1 MTSSETGS
9 EAIIYHYCDFR
20 DLHSNSEE
28 AVLRTFLASLLTSG
42 GITVDWMEQL
52 PELETLNFAP
62 GGSAGS
68 GNIDKLIRLI
78 SKAARFYNKMT
89 IVLDALDECADFGAL
104 VTWLLRVCEDFG
116 TAVRVFVSSRREQG
130 IVEIL
135 DTVPQ
140 ISLNEEAEH
149 VSSDIDT
156 HVRAEMAKQA
166 KLSRLPSPLRAE
178 IIDELV
184 KRADGM

>member
-1 MTSSETGS
+1 VTASGTEC
-9 EAIIYHYCDFR
+9 EAIVYHYCDFR

-28 AVLRTFLASLLTSG
+28 AVLRTLLASLLISG
-42 GITVDWMEQL
+42 GATLDWMEQL
-52 PELETLNFAP
+52 PELETLKLAP

-68 GNIDKLIRLI
+68 DSIDKLTKLI
-78 SKAARFYNKMT
+78 SKAAGVYNKTT
-89 IVLDALDECADFGAL
+89 IVLDALDECAEFGAL
-104 VTWLLRVCEDFG
+104 ATWLVRICEDFS
-116 TAVRVFVSSRREQG
+116 TSVRVFVSSRREQG

-135 DTVPQ
+135 DALPH

-149 VSSDIDT
+149 VSSDTGT